1 MLRPT
6 ALRGFELALTLA
18 VVLAG
23 CGKDKPAGAGGSSSP
38 SEEAAGHTATP
49 AEPPAATPPPATP
62 PVSPPAEE
70 PASGEAGAASEPATA
85 TTWSGT
91 WVRTKPAPGKG
102 TMELTIPAGGSASI
116 SATASACYPA
126 GKPTPAVATIDGKT
140 LKIAVDANGVKA
152 SYSGTVS
159 GDEASGTMTVTCAA
173 GTGSGTWKLTKR

>member
-1 MLRPT
+1 MLRAT
-6 ALRGFELALTLA
+6 AIRGFELALLLA

-23 CGKDKPAGAGGSSSP
+23 CKDKPGSTGGSS
-38 SEEAAGHTATP
+38 
-49 AEPPAATPPPATP
+49 PPAAEATDHAATPEATP
-62 PVSPPAEE
+62 PAGE
-70 PASGEAGAASEPATA
+70 PASAEAAAASDSATA
-85 TTWSGT
+85 TTWAGT

-126 GKPTPAVATIDGKT
+126 AKPTPAVATIDDST
-140 LKIAVDANGVKA
+140 FEIAVDANGVKA

-173 GTGSGTWKLTKR
+173 GTGTGTWKLKKR